1 MGAGHQ
7 VTALYEVELAGP
19 LLPLQSIGQ
28 VRVRYKPPGEPD
40 SKQNEARLAWR
51 PWEKSDSLRFASSV
65 AEFGMFLKH
74 HPKADIERVCGS
86 LRENPLWQEEP
97 DRKEFQGLV
106 DVISLL
112 EAEKAR

>member
-7 VTALYEVELAGP
+7 VTALYEVELTRA
-19 LLPLQSIGQ
+19 LLPLEPLGE
-28 VRVRYKPPGEPD
+28 VRLRYKLPGD
-40 SKQNEARLAWR
+40 SNNEQTEKRLAWL
-51 PWEKSDSLRFASSV
+51 PWKEGDSLRFASSV

-74 HPKADIERVCGS
+74 HPKADVERVYGS
-86 LRENPLWQEEP
+86 LRDIPIAEE

-106 DVISLL
+106 DILYLL